1 MLCEAAQSMLVRS
14 TRWSRLKAWAMQIA
28 KRRGKKKAIVASNCF
43 IANVFNTGARTHAI
57 LQVDDGS

>member
-1 MLCEAAQSMLVRS
+1 MLVRS